1 MTVMP
6 ETKVMKKGRTIAGV
20 NQRVLTNWLS
30 FFLFAGP
37 ALVVFSVFMLYPL
50 GNMFHVSTLEWRGL
64 VKPQTYIGLDNYER
78 LFYHDRHFEMA
89 LQNTAKQMIIALPG
103 ILFPAFILGFFL
115 SLRWPGYRI
124 LRTVF
129 FSPVMLA
136 APGIS
141 MLFLGLYLP
150 DGILNFLLR
159 EIGLGSWTR
168 VWLADVDTS
177 LWAVTAVEFWGGI
190 GFYTVLFFG
199 ILSNIPRELYEAA
212 LMDGASLWAILWRIV
227 FPMTLDFFGISMMLL
242 YMWLLLGSAQN
253 VLLLTEGGPGD
264 SSLTLGYYLYKQ
276 AFQIRNLGYSQAIGV
291 FVFFVGLAGMLVIRL
306 ITHRKYD

>member
-1 MTVMP
+1 MAAIP
-6 ETKVMKKGRTIAGV
+6 ETQISRQGWTTTRLK
-20 NQRVLTNWLS
+20 QRALTNWLT

-37 ALVVFSVFMLYPL
+37 ALVVFAVFMLYPL

-64 VKPQTYIGLDNYER
+64 VKPKTDIGLENYDR
-78 LFYHDRHFEMA
+78 LFNEDRHFDTA
-89 LQNTAKQMIIALPG
+89 LENTAKQMLIALPG
-103 ILFPAFILGFFL
+103 TLFPAFILGFFL
-115 SLRWPGYRI
+115 SLRWPGYRVF
-124 LRTVF
+124 RTVY

-136 APGIS
+136 APGVS

-150 DGILNFLLR
+150 DGIINFFLR
-159 EIGLGSWTR
+159 EVGLDGWTR

-177 LWAVTAVEFWGGI
+177 LWAVTAVELWAGI

-199 ILSNIPRELYEAA
+199 ILSNIPRELYEAT
-212 LMDGASLWAILWRIV
+212 LIDGAGLSAILWRIV
-227 FPMTLDFFGISMMLL
+227 FPMTLDFFGVATMLH
-242 YMWLLLGSAQN
+242 YMWLLLGAAQN

-291 FVFFVGLAGMLVIRL
+291 FIFFVGLAGMLVIRL
-306 ITHRKYD
+306 ATHRKY

>member
-1 MTVMP
+1 MSVMP
-6 ETKVMKKGRTIAGV
+6 ETKVIENRRTPV
-20 NQRVLTNWLS
+20 WFDQRTLMNWLS
-30 FFLFAGP
+30 FLLFAGP
-37 ALVVFSVFMLYPL
+37 ALVVFAVFMLYPL

-64 VKPQTYIGLDNYER
+64 VKPQTDIGLENYNR
-78 LFYHDRHFEMA
+78 LFYHDRHFETA
-89 LQNTAKQMIIALPG
+89 LKNTAKQMLIALPG
-103 ILFPAFILGFFL
+103 TLFPAFILGFFL
-115 SLRWPGYRI
+115 SLRWPGYRL
-124 LRTVF
+124 LRTVY

-136 APGIS
+136 APGVS

-150 DGILNFLLR
+150 DGIINFFLR
-159 EIGLGSWTR
+159 EIGLESWSR

-177 LWAVTAVEFWGGI
+177 LWAVTAVELWAGI

-212 LMDGASLWAILWRIV
+212 LIDGAGLWGILWRIV
-227 FPMTLDFFGISMMLL
+227 FPMSLDFFGVATMLH
-242 YMWLLLGSAQN
+242 YMWLLLGAAQN

-291 FVFFVGLAGMLVIRL
+291 FIFFVGLAGMLVIRL
-306 ITHRKYD
+306 ATRRKYA